1 MGKAEQS
8 RQPWCQI
15 RSCELAQTPDRRP
28 TTDSAQIRL
37 EGLSQIDRHL
47 DPCYP
52 RNSVTTHAPTSWPIR
67 SFQGCAA
74 CEACATL
81 IMEGMSPSIL
91 FPPLSSPQAQ
101 PAMSSSS
108 SLLPLLPLALK
119 NKDLVNAERYLSG
132 EPEPPLS
139 TLLLDAQAY
148 TAGVALT
155 ILVYDYM
162 LTFGDEV
169 RYIWR
174 RPISNIKVL
183 YLVLRYSVLLAEL
196 VYFQGGVPTS
206 ACVCQAQHLYSAK
219 RFDNTPDT

>member
-1 MGKAEQS
+1 
-8 RQPWCQI
+8 
-15 RSCELAQTPDRRP
+15 
-28 TTDSAQIRL
+28 
-37 EGLSQIDRHL
+37 
-47 DPCYP
+47 
-52 RNSVTTHAPTSWPIR
+52 
-67 SFQGCAA
+67 
-74 CEACATL
+74 
-81 IMEGMSPSIL
+81 
-91 FPPLSSPQAQ
+91 
-101 PAMSSSS
+101 MSSSS
-108 SLLPLLPLALK
+108 SLLPLLSLALK

-196 VYFQGGVPTS
+196 VYFQGGIPPAHVYAKLNIYTALS
-206 ACVCQAQHLYSAK
+206 GLTTHLTHNV
-219 RFDNTPDT
+219 RIQLVHTPLAEP